1 MSIFFSKEKKI
12 KSYKIEKIQSS
23 NYDMEEIPDEIIFIY
38 SRDRKERFTLSVLKK
53 QEEVEEDGIL
63 EFKEREIRANKAY
76 IMEDIIK
83 MIIFYEEGLQYNFII
98 EDDSLS
104 IEEAIDII
112 EGMKAYN

>member
-1 MSIFFSKEKKI
+1 
-12 KSYKIEKIQSS
+12 
-23 NYDMEEIPDEIIFIY
+23 
-38 SRDRKERFTLSVLKK
+38 
-53 QEEVEEDGIL
+53 
-63 EFKEREIRANKAY
+63 
-76 IMEDIIK
+76 MEDIIK